1 MTAWPERFRLLDD
14 LSELR
19 SVYLDPWRQGIG
31 TVVTSVVPR
40 GYATYVRI
48 LHPASTSD
56 GSVRWSEIAETT
68 GKSLHPLA
76 QWERIAPDNDNRSW
90 NPPRHGEPSS
100 EILLALVTQ
109 LGNFTTT
116 PDRCFFAIWDSRVS
130 STAAVLK
137 TTTAGPRTYPPRSAL
152 GRWRVKRA
160 HKASLEALVTPR
172 DRFISERAV
181 EAENYPRFEIEPKTG
196 RPYLLGS
203 GPLDVVLDV
212 ADDTSF
218 ERPGVPVAMWW
229 PADRAWFV
237 ASEID
242 FDSTL
247 VAGSPELRDALL
259 SNTAFEAFEV
269 PPDGILSLNGDT
281 VNVRT

>member
-1 MTAWPERFRLLDD
+1 
-14 LSELR
+14 
-19 SVYLDPWRQGIG
+19 
-31 TVVTSVVPR
+31 
-40 GYATYVRI
+40 
-48 LHPASTSD
+48 
-56 GSVRWSEIAETT
+56 
-68 GKSLHPLA
+68 
-76 QWERIAPDNDNRSW
+76 
-90 NPPRHGEPSS
+90 
-100 EILLALVTQ
+100 
-109 LGNFTTT
+109 
-116 PDRCFFAIWDSRVS
+116 
-130 STAAVLK
+130 
-137 TTTAGPRTYPPRSAL
+137 
-152 GRWRVKRA
+152 VKRA